1 MEPIFVDDEEVSSGI
16 TARDVVMVQNDRAAT
31 EKLLGPAAALL
42 APAEGPALSC
52 AAGPSSP
59 VGAAADPLPSSVPT
73 EEPVSP
79 TAALLIP
86 TSSSVAEDARVSP
99 FANLVGPDFTGNV
112 LRTRNISQQVAV
124 DVAKKA
130 EGGVNI
136 KPVPGR
142 TYNLGAGSA
151 AGVYPVVQPTLADLV
166 KPAKP
171 DSAGPAQSSPAKAG
185 PAEPSPAKAGPAES
199 SPVPTS
205 STEPRPAKQ
214 ARLIPGVPI
223 PGATPVALSDPI
235 SGKAIM
241 NALPFRDPN
250 SGELIY
256 RMVICRDAA
265 NKPVCNKVLMDRDSC
280 QVFNVVSGCKQLIL
294 KANADASQAKDKA
307 FKLAEEL
314 SQAKQELLAVN
325 AQLVK
330 AKDEV
335 IKAKDEVVAVKDSV
349 NKLLMEKLEAFAKK

>member
-1 MEPIFVDDEEVSSGI
+1 M
-16 TARDVVMVQNDRAAT
+16 
-31 EKLLGPAAALL
+31 
-42 APAEGPALSC
+42 
-52 AAGPSSP
+52 
-59 VGAAADPLPSSVPT
+59 
-73 EEPVSP
+73 SP

-86 TSSSVAEDARVSP
+86 TSSSVPEDARVSP

-112 LRTRNISQQVAV
+112 LRSRNISQQVAV

-171 DSAGPAQSSPAKAG
+171 DSAGPAGSAQSDSAKAGPAQPSPAKAG
-185 PAEPSPAKAGPAES
+185 PAEPSPAKAGPAE
-199 SPVPTS
+199 
-205 STEPRPAKQ
+205 PRPAKQ
-214 ARLIPGVPI
+214 ARPIPGVPI
-223 PGATPVALSDPI
+223 PGATPVVLSDPI

-280 QVFNVVSGCKQLIL
+280 QVFNVVAGCKQLIL

-307 FKLAEEL
+307 FKLAE
-314 SQAKQELLAVN
+314 ELLAVN

-349 NKLLMEKLEAFAKK
+349 AKLLMEKLEAFAKK